1 MKKVLL
7 AVILSVLLIACSSED
22 DDTKDSKVEE
32 ETTQAEEVVDKEEGV
47 EEGEVIENEIGE
59 FTILKKNK
67 EVNEDTT
74 SGPIEL
80 SITGIQL
87 AELKVAKDMKEL
99 FDNKEEVGVIT
110 VGMKVENTEDT
121 DVSIYPDQAVL
132 TTNSGDQIDADLL
145 LSDDVGGDFYG
156 KVIKEGEVIFLLDL
170 PVDDIEEVKLI
181 INHAHDDDFESYEDG
196 DLQIPL
202 TF

>member
-1 MKKVLL
+1 MKRILL
-7 AVILSVLLIACSSED
+7 AIILSLVLMACSS
-22 DDTKDSKVEE
+22 TNS
-32 ETTQAEEVVDKEEGV
+32 ETTELKEENIETEEVANAEEKGVNEGD
-47 EEGEVIENEIGE
+47 VIKNDVGE

-67 EVNEDTT
+67 EVNENTT

-99 FDNKEEVGVIT
+99 FDNKEELGVIT
-110 VGMKVENTEDT
+110 IGMTVENTDES

-132 TTNSGDQIDADLL
+132 TTDSGIQVDADVL

-156 KVIKEGEVIFLLDL
+156 EVTKEGEVIFLLDL
-170 PVDDIEEVKLI
+170 PVDEIKDIKLI
-181 INHAHDDDFESYEDG
+181 INPAHDEEFESYEED
-196 DLQIPL
+196 DIQIPL